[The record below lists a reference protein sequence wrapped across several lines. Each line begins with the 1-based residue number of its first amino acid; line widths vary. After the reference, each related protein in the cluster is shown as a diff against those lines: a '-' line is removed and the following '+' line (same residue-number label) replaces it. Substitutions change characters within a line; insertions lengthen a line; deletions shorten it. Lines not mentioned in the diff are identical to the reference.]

1 VGSQYIESGQVG
13 QAWLRVRAHPLFPF
27 QKSQMGKKNKVGAG
41 EKRKES
47 EGSPHFRLT
56 QACARKFWSENF
68 QSAQEVLWPQFS
80 SALVREFALVT
91 SDITSIEKEMDVDG
105 DGRISLLEFN
115 LFTAKDGLARALQKL
130 MQAETLPPKRRAS
143 SQTSD
148 TSAWLYVDAAPHARI
163 STWQPGR
170 SSYLDLSRVSRVPHL
185 SFMPPCKR
193 PRQWVHAVGSPNARA
208 HAGIPSGV
216 RHRRVTA
223 LFELDTL
230 LYL

>member
-1 VGSQYIESGQVG
+1 MGSQYIESGQVG

-91 SDITSIEKEMDVDG
+91 SDITSIEKV
-105 DGRISLLEFN
+105 
-115 LFTAKDGLARALQKL
+115 RAPFR
-130 MQAETLPPKRRAS
+130 ETERAS
-143 SQTSD
+143 WQG
-148 TSAWLYVDAAPHARI
+148 AAAAEAV
-163 STWQPGR
+163 Q
-170 SSYLDLSRVSRVPHL
+170 
-185 SFMPPCKR
+185 MQR
-193 PRQWVHAVGSPNARA
+193 PRH
-208 HAGIPSGV
+208 
-216 RHRRVTA
+216 RHR
-223 LFELDTL
+223 L
-230 LYL
+230 